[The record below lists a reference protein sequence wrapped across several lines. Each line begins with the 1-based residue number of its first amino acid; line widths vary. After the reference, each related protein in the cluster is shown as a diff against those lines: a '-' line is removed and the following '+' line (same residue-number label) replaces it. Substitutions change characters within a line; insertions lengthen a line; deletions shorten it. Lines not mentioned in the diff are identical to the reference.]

1 MKYKY
6 IFLSASLILLFSCKK
21 SDKQTIVGWKIIE
34 EYPEEHLV
42 IVDTIG
48 KAPYNNSTLEYLL
61 EIDSI
66 LKAREIKFLNDR
78 QEFLLGE
85 FEISLS
91 ENSSFNLS
99 GQEMNFSKIS
109 IYHNDWPW
117 NQIYFYSPEYG
128 IVAEF
133 HSHSRKKNM
142 LVFMTIENDTVYKL
156 GEQLLEYFEN
166 DSILNSIPPMP
177 IEPSEIIE
185 VFEQ

>member
-6 IFLSASLILLFSCKK
+6 IFLSAFLILLFSCQKK
-21 SDKQTIVGWKIIE
+21 EKQTIVGWKTIE

-42 IVDTIG
+42 IVDTLG
-48 KAPYNNSTLEYLL
+48 SFPYNNSSLEFLI
-61 EIDSI
+61 EIDSM
-66 LKAREIKFLNDR
+66 LKSREIKLLNDG

-85 FEISLS
+85 FEISILG
-91 ENSSFNLS
+91 NSSFKLS
-99 GQEMNFSKIS
+99 GQEMSFSKIS

-133 HSHSRKKNM
+133 PGHSQQKNM
-142 LVFMTIENDTVYKL
+142 LVFMISENDTVYKL

-166 DSILNSIPPMP
+166 DSILNPIPPMP

-185 VFEQ
+185 LFE